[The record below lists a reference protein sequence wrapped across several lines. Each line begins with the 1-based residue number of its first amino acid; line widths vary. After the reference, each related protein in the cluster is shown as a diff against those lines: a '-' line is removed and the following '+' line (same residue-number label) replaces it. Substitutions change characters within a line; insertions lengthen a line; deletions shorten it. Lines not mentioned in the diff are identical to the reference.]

1 MFHIALVCL
10 LRRASVFRLGN
21 CNCACALDRTRHRRR
36 PAWGKILIAALV
48 VAALAAAW
56 RYTPLS
62 ELVTAER
69 ITAWART
76 VRELRWAPL
85 VVMLAYTPAAFVMFP
100 RPLLTLLAVIAFG
113 PWLGFAYSM
122 TGIVAA
128 ALATYYAGRALRPE
142 TVKRL
147 AGEKL
152 DDVTKALRRH
162 GLLAMF
168 AVRIVPA
175 APFAVEGIVAG
186 AVRIKVSDYSLGTV
200 MGMAPG
206 VLATTVFGDQIAT
219 ALEDPSKINYWLVG
233 GVLIAFAV
241 LTYLV
246 RRWFQRQE

>member
-1 MFHIALVCL
+1 
-10 LRRASVFRLGN
+10 
-21 CNCACALDRTRHRRR
+21 LDRKRDRRRR
-36 PAWGKILIAALV
+36 PAWGTILTAALV
-48 VAALAAAW
+48 MAALAAAW

-62 ELVTAER
+62 EMITGER
-69 ITAWART
+69 VIAWARM
-76 VRELRWAPL
+76 VRELKWAPV

-100 RPLLTLLAVIAFG
+100 RPLVTLFAVIAFG
-113 PWLGFAYSM
+113 PWLGFTYSM
-122 TGIVAA
+122 IGIVGA

-147 AGEKL
+147 AGDKL

-162 GLLAMF
+162 GLLAVF

-186 AVRIKVSDYSLGTV
+186 AARIKVWDYSLGTV
-200 MGMAPG
+200 IGMAPG
-206 VLATTVFGDQIAT
+206 VLATTVFGDQMAT

-241 LTYLV
+241 ITYFV
-246 RRWFQRQE
+246 RRWFQQQE